1 MCIQRRVPSRLKEV
15 IPHLCSAEPADEGG
29 AASQATSRTEALGD
43 AEGVSAGRTSP
54 APLLIPTQ
62 KPGNHRRGPPRGKD
76 QATGHQKPHDASE
89 NMRQMLKE
97 MQQAGEEV
105 DAEAGHKAAFPRG
118 SSGSVPA
125 SAAGREAMPGT
136 GTGDEGAGKA
146 SPSAWRKKVLKPL
159 EPPADVSTGR
169 TSPASPAPTLDAIR
183 KPSSHHSG
191 TPTGKVQDRTDKMSL
206 QPSKQ
211 MRQELKEPL
220 QTRQEMGIVLQWKV
234 AFLEGSTPSSVP
246 ATAAG
251 RKAMADTGTGTA
263 DWDAGTV
270 PRLAWHSEV
279 VMPSEH
285 SAGVSAG
292 TTSPTPTLDTAQKP
306 SSHHRGPLTGE
317 TKDMAGKKFQDPLEI
332 MWQMLKECL
341 QRRQEMKGEP
351 VQKEAFRG
359 GSSGSVAASAP
370 GREAMPGTGPGAE
383 PAGEDPTSRTEALGD
398 AEGVSAGRTSQAPGL
413 DAWPQPSSHG
423 RGPPKGK
430 TQDTAA
436 KTSHEADEFLRQ
448 TQKQAPRGQGC
459 SGGGTLREKQWLI
472 GSPSCRKEGDGRDGH
487 RHSRCSRHHK
497 TCSQCPGWPRKGF
510 LSGKRLLGRVTGR
523 RAFFGACLHVVLLWN
538 RVFLEQK
545 TEHLSHF
552 TRPA

>member
-1 MCIQRRVPSRLKEV
+1 MVVFILFAYSCIFSFLAAALAESFPKT
-15 IPHLCSAEPADEGG
+15 AEPAGEGG

-136 GTGDEGAGKA
+136 DTGDEGAGKA

-169 TSPASPAPTLDAIR
+169 TSPAPTLDAAL
-183 KPSSHHSG
+183 KPSSHHRG
-191 TPTGKVQDRTDKMSL
+191 TPTGKIQDRTDKMSL

-246 ATAAG
+246 APAAG
-251 RKAMADTGTGTA
+251 RKAKPDTGTGTA

-270 PRLAWHSEV
+270 PPLAWHSEV
-279 VMPSEH
+279 VMPSKH

-292 TTSPTPTLDTAQKP
+292 TTSPTPTFDTAQKA
-306 SSHHRGPLTGE
+306 SSHGR
-317 TKDMAGKKFQDPLEI
+317 
-332 MWQMLKECL
+332 
-341 QRRQEMKGEP
+341 EMKGEP
-351 VQKEAFRG
+351 VQMEALPR
-359 GSSGSVAASAP
+359 GSSGSVAASTA
-370 GREAMPGTGPGAE
+370 GREAMPGTDTGAE

-423 RGPPKGK
+423 RGK

-448 TQKQAPRGQGC
+448 TQKQAPRGQDAAGITRPVPNAQDGLGRGFCQGRGC
-459 SGGGTLREKQWLI
+459 WLGLLAGVLSLELVFMLCCFGIGYSWNRKQST
-472 GSPSCRKEGDGRDGH
+472 SPTSQDQPNTSVMENLAC
-487 RHSRCSRHHK
+487 HHASP
-497 TCSQCPGWPRKGF
+497 CQCPLSLPQVYYQLVAGSMLQPLPRTDPSLPEGND
-510 LSGKRLLGRVTGR
+510 LAAHPG
-523 RAFFGACLHVVLLWN
+523 
-538 RVFLEQK
+538 
-545 TEHLSHF
+545 
-552 TRPA
+552 

>member
-1 MCIQRRVPSRLKEV
+1 
-15 IPHLCSAEPADEGG
+15 
-29 AASQATSRTEALGD
+29 
-43 AEGVSAGRTSP
+43 
-54 APLLIPTQ
+54 
-62 KPGNHRRGPPRGKD
+62 
-76 QATGHQKPHDASE
+76 
-89 NMRQMLKE
+89 MRQMLKE